1 MNNTDFKK
9 YIIEEI
15 SKMPFYHV
23 SPNGINHTVKCPYC
37 NDDSPRHGHF
47 CIKVDIDSDEP
58 VLYNCLKCAHGG
70 IMNQSVLSDL
80 GIYLPQNLA
89 AQLRKSNKIFARKNN
104 LTDIS
109 VMPFKIPEVCKL
121 MAISTAQKKIDYIN
135 NRLGTHLTIT
145 DAPKYNIVISLKDFM
160 SENNITEIEGYKPK
174 YLSYIDENYVGF
186 VSTNKNC
193 IVLRRINDVSYIPGR
208 ASHRYIKLV
217 IDRKNIDPNT
227 YYNIP
232 TTFDIM
238 GIEPVNVHISEGPF
252 DMLSIVTNDVF
263 NTYDRNMFFAVCGF
277 GYASAIK
284 NIIRMGICP
293 NINLYI
299 YADNDKSDTE
309 LKHMILNKKQGIV
322 NYLDSMTIVR
332 NGFQG
337 EKDFGVPKDR
347 IKPSYKKIPIIK

>member
-1 MNNTDFKK
+1 MNDVEFKR
-9 YIIEEI
+9 YIIDEI

-58 VLYNCLKCAHGG
+58 VLYNCLKCSHGG

-109 VMPFKIPEVCKL
+109 VMPFTIPEVCKR
-121 MAISTAQKKIDYIN
+121 MSIITAQQKIDYIN
-135 NRLGTHLTIT
+135 NRLGTYLTIS

-160 SENNITEIEGYKPK
+160 SENNIESIEGFNPK
-174 YLSYIDENYVGF
+174 YLSYIDDNYVGF
-186 VSTNKNC
+186 ISTNKNC
-193 IVLRRINDVSYIPGR
+193 IILRRVNDRSYIPGR
-208 ASHRYIKLV
+208 TSHRYIKIV

-232 TTFDIM
+232 TVFDIM
-238 GIEPVNVHISEGPF
+238 TTDPINVHVSEGTF
-252 DMLSIVTNDVF
+252 DMLSIVANDVY
-263 NTYDRNMFFAVCGF
+263 NTDAPNMFFAVCGF
-277 GYASAIK
+277 GYAGVIK
-284 NIIRMGICP
+284 NIIRMGVCP
-293 NINLYI
+293 NINLYV
-299 YADNDKSDTE
+299 YADNDKSDQE
-309 LKHMILNKKQGIV
+309 LKHMILNKKQGIY
-322 NYLDSMTIVR
+322 NYLNSMTIVR
-332 NGFQG
+332 NGFHG